1 MFFGQKNTPLIE
13 FAEHT
18 SDVTAVQFS
27 KSSPQRAFS
36 ASLDKSF
43 KVYDI
48 PAKVTLKSIQ
58 TPSPINHIAI
68 DNTETHAYV
77 ACENQNVYAFSLDQ
91 Q

>member
-1 MFFGQKNTPLIE
+1 MILLSLEGRILKSRSGSSLSKSYNSILISFSLYFGQKNTPLIE

-48 PAKVTLKSIQ
+48 PAKVTLKSI
-58 TPSPINHIAI
+58 
-68 DNTETHAYV
+68 
-77 ACENQNVYAFSLDQ
+77 
-91 Q
+91 